1 MPVRVLQHGF
11 SPATD
16 NYGMEPGHWTDLDVQ
31 AQFLIDLEFLMRYT
45 TLGGTGSCVY
55 SKSPPY
61 LTEIA
66 SHFPWLYFYAYDHV
80 EPLSS
85 SSTPDVE
92 YDPDRP
98 DILASLS
105 APITVQ
111 VARDSVGLVHV
122 CLPVKPALGAGSEK
136 ISRASSCLPPSKAS
150 PCSQVHGN
158 VTTAAYELTKEVA
171 RKLGENS
178 RSASRVMICHG
189 ADSARQ
195 LCLHAFLRPRYSLL
209 DLVGP
214 LPSDYLDG
222 EIMLPM
228 FIPNH
233 KIFACLVAGEEAKC
247 RSYDAALY
255 QSEMGRLTVIVPAL
269 LLKN

>member
-1 MPVRVLQHGF
+1 
-11 SPATD
+11 
-16 NYGMEPGHWTDLDVQ
+16 MEPGHWTDLDVQ

-111 VARDSVGLVHV
+111 VARKLVRLVHA

-150 PCSQVHGN
+150 PWCW
-158 VTTAAYELTKEVA
+158 
-171 RKLGENS
+171 
-178 RSASRVMICHG
+178 
-189 ADSARQ
+189 
-195 LCLHAFLRPRYSLL
+195 
-209 DLVGP
+209 
-214 LPSDYLDG
+214 
-222 EIMLPM
+222 
-228 FIPNH
+228 
-233 KIFACLVAGEEAKC
+233 
-247 RSYDAALY
+247 
-255 QSEMGRLTVIVPAL
+255 
-269 LLKN
+269 

>member
-16 NYGMEPGHWTDLDVQ
+16 NYGMEPGNWNDLDVQ

-55 SKSPPY
+55 CKSPPY

-80 EPLSS
+80 EPANSIGSCSS
-85 SSTPDVE
+85 NPDEE

-98 DILASLS
+98 EIILPSLS
-105 APITVQ
+105 APLTV
-111 VARDSVGLVHV
+111 
-122 CLPVKPALGAGSEK
+122 
-136 ISRASSCLPPSKAS
+136 
-150 PCSQVHGN
+150 QVHGN
-158 VTTAAYELTKEVA
+158 VTTAAYEFTKEVA

-189 ADSARQ
+189 ADSPRQ

-209 DLVGP
+209 DLVGAIP
-214 LPSDYLDG
+214 TDYLDG

-247 RSYDAALY
+247 RSYDSALY
-255 QSEMGRLTVIVPAL
+255 QSEIGAHNQQPLPYS
-269 LLKN
+269 

>member
-1 MPVRVLQHGF
+1 VR
-11 SPATD
+11 
-16 NYGMEPGHWTDLDVQ
+16 
-31 AQFLIDLEFLMRYT
+31 
-45 TLGGTGSCVY
+45 
-55 SKSPPY
+55 
-61 LTEIA
+61 
-66 SHFPWLYFYAYDHV
+66 
-80 EPLSS
+80 
-85 SSTPDVE
+85 
-92 YDPDRP
+92 
-98 DILASLS
+98 
-105 APITVQ
+105 
-111 VARDSVGLVHV
+111 
-122 CLPVKPALGAGSEK
+122 
-136 ISRASSCLPPSKAS
+136 
-150 PCSQVHGN
+150 GN

-247 RSYDAALY
+247 RSYDGALY

-269 LLKN
+269 LLKTDWEKQQASFRASCA